1 MLVNEYVEVQT
12 VSESKPV
19 TQVHFNSDYDITDVL
34 DRWGNWA
41 RKEAYLQRK
50 AFSLFKSEQG
60 KFKNSLCD
68 DDALIVDSVIAHLGK
83 MKTKKSQDEFKV
95 LKLYYFGE
103 VTMLDDTVMIITQSL
118 RAIAK
123 ITGIEKRKVMEI
135 KSNAESCIIGMLA
148 MQTMLT
154 GMELELLQNIKLLK

>member
-1 MLVNEYVEVQT
+1 MLVNEYVEVDT

-19 TQVHFNSDYDITDVL
+19 TQVHFESDYDITDVL
-34 DRWGNWA
+34 LKWGNWA

-50 AFSLFKSEQG
+50 AFSLFKSEEG
-60 KFKNSLCD
+60 KFKDSLCD
-68 DDALIVDSVIAHLGK
+68 DDGIMIDSIIAALGK
-83 MKTKKSQDEFKV
+83 LKTKKSQDEFNV

-118 RAIAK
+118 RGIAK
-123 ITGIEKRKVMEI
+123 KLGINKDSV
-135 KSNAESCIIGMLA
+135 KSLKESAESCIVGMLS

-154 GMELELLQNIKLLK
+154 GTELELLKNIKVLK